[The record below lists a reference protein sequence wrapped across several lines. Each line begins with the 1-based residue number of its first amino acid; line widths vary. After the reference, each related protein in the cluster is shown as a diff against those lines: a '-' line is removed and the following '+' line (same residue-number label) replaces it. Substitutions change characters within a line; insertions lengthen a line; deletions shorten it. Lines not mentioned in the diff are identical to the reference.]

1 MELYTEKLI
10 KKKMDNKD
18 LTIKSLI
25 IAITGCLIYFLVGFV
40 LAYSVA
46 LTFFIASLII
56 YGAWYLFKYTNIEYE
71 YSYCNG
77 EFDIDVIYGQKKRK
91 DVISFDLSNCE
102 TVAAYIPSNDPSVHN
117 TSIRK
122 KYYIVSDKQKNGAYY
137 AVFNSNGT
145 KTMVV
150 FEADEDVVNDMAFR
164 ARSIFKK

>member
-71 YSYCNG
+71 YSDY
-77 EFDIDVIYGQKKRK
+77 
-91 DVISFDLSNCE
+91 L
-102 TVAAYIPSNDPSVHN
+102 YI
-117 TSIRK
+117 
-122 KYYIVSDKQKNGAYY
+122 KNK
-137 AVFNSNGT
+137 V
-145 KTMVV
+145 
-150 FEADEDVVNDMAFR
+150 
-164 ARSIFKK
+164 